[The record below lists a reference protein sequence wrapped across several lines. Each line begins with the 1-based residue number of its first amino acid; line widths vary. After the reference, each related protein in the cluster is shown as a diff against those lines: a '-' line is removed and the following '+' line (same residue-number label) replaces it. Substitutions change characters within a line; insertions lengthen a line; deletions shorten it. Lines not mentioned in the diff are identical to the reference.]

1 MHVDSLVFNTTV
13 PDGVSGEWL
22 LKIIDLG
29 LAFPYYSHFSR
40 GHGRFWKPLMG
51 VFSLR
56 LVYVDGLAFVEGVRG
71 EKHRRNS
78 SAFLLLSLEMDTND
92 DTP

>member
-1 MHVDSLVFNTTV
+1 MDSLVFNTTV

-56 LVYVDGLAFVEGVRG
+56 LVYVDGLAFVEGVRWG
-71 EKHRRNS
+71 K
-78 SAFLLLSLEMDTND
+78 
-92 DTP
+92 TPTEFFSVSFVVVRDGYK